1 MVEIGKAVNVA
12 SDWIIFHSQN
22 SRLRPLNLGQPLP
35 PRHDG
40 NFHFYFPIM
49 NCVRILSNW
58 IIKDTLFGAYK
69 LTFFIFLL
77 SIAEWFR
84 RERGFSRAEN
94 FFLYFFPI
102 SRTFHRLGG
111 GQVTSDKWDE
121 ARKTSHLN
129 AMIGAERLEICF
141 EIEPVIW
148 IRSVVRRT
156 ECSIFIVVERE
167 EKRRCELIPA
177 RFLLIDGYQRISRN
191 KIEGFLIASDYSYS
205 STPCRLNGN
214 CQLRSVSAVQ
224 RGTEVGGWHKL
235 TGSAAV
241 ARNQFHIVEL
251 SFQSSINRAWR
262 IIVSLHQLFFYA
274 ARLPTERKRF
284 FLISSI
290 SLLAGDSRLFVST
303 S

>member
-1 MVEIGKAVNVA
+1 MRRGEENISFKCNDRSRKIGNLFWHWACDLDSVGCA
-12 SDWIIFHSQN
+12 SHWM
-22 SRLRPLNLGQPLP
+22 LN
-35 PRHDG
+35 
-40 NFHFYFPIM
+40 FYH
-49 NCVRILSNW
+49 R
-58 IIKDTLFGAYK
+58 K
-69 LTFFIFLL
+69 
-77 SIAEWFR
+77 E
-84 RERGFSRAEN
+84 RER
-94 FFLYFFPI
+94 
-102 SRTFHRLGG
+102 
-111 GQVTSDKWDE
+111 
-121 ARKTSHLN
+121 
-129 AMIGAERLEICF
+129 
-141 EIEPVIW
+141 
-148 IRSVVRRT
+148 
-156 ECSIFIVVERE
+156 

-224 RGTEVGGWHKL
+224 RGTEVRGWHKL

-284 FLISSI
+284 FLICSFLRLLGILGCLSQLLNSNASSL
-290 SLLAGDSRLFVST
+290 SLLAKLIR
-303 S
+303 

>member
-1 MVEIGKAVNVA
+1 MISTRTRVHA
-12 SDWIIFHSQN
+12 D
-22 SRLRPLNLGQPLP
+22 
-35 PRHDG
+35 D
-40 NFHFYFPIM
+40 
-49 NCVRILSNW
+49 
-58 IIKDTLFGAYK
+58 
-69 LTFFIFLL
+69 
-77 SIAEWFR
+77 
-84 RERGFSRAEN
+84 

-111 GQVTSDKWDE
+111 GLVAQVTSDKWDE

-156 ECSIFIVVERE
+156 ECSIFIVEK
-167 EKRRCELIPA
+167 KRRCELIPA

-224 RGTEVGGWHKL
+224 REQLKWEGDTSWQAALLWHEINFIL
-235 TGSAAV
+235 S
-241 ARNQFHIVEL
+241 NYLFNLQLIEL
-251 SFQSSINRAWR
+251 D
-262 IIVSLHQLFFYA
+262 
-274 ARLPTERKRF
+274 
-284 FLISSI
+284 
-290 SLLAGDSRLFVST
+290 G
-303 S
+303 